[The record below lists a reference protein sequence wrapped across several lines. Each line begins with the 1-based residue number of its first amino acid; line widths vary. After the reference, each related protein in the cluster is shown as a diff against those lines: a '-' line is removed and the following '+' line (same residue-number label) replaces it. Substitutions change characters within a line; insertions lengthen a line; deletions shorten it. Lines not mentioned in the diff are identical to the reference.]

1 MGIEKGLWS
10 GFNAAYASG
19 NISEDAYPGLL
30 DAVFSATTLG
40 DVAPVVGALP
50 GEVTYQV
57 PAVIDTGNQRPGEL
71 AQARAAS
78 PMLGIA
84 IAAGVV
90 LAVIVLLTLVWFLF

>member
-1 MGIEKGLWS
+1 MERL
-10 GFNAAYASG
+10 NAAYASG

-50 GEVTYQV
+50 GEVTYH
-57 PAVIDTGNQRPGEL
+57 
-71 AQARAAS
+71 
-78 PMLGIA
+78 
-84 IAAGVV
+84 VV